1 MKDLQEIQKDIDELA
16 ENPVSLYGEEL
27 GVAKLVR
34 DGMKFRIFSKKVSSG
49 QKADIVDLN
58 IVVEDEQIEGYRYL
72 KGRTY
77 IPHFALKDVYW
88 IMEKKIW
95 NKHHG
100 SQMHI
105 DQSYIKEG
113 KHINGAGARIDKQSP
128 EEHGLALVK
137 FMRHFSA
144 SQYPLVLA

>member
-1 MKDLQEIQKDIDELA
+1 MKQIQEIQKDIDELV

-34 DGMKFRIFSKKVSSG
+34 EGMKFRIFSKKVSSG
-49 QKADIVDLN
+49 QKADLVDLN
-58 IVVEDEQIEGYRYL
+58 IVVEDEAIEGYRYL

-88 IMEKKIW
+88 ILDKKVYNI
-95 NKHHG
+95 HHG
-100 SQMHI
+100 SQMGI
-105 DQSYIKEG
+105 DQSYVKEG
-113 KHINGAGARIDKQSP
+113 KHIEGLGARIDKQSP
-128 EEHGLALVK
+128 EEHGLSLVK
-137 FMRHFSA
+137 FLRQFSA